1 MHSDAN
7 GACRVAFLEQGW
19 LAVDPFSVK
28 ARPLMLGSPCSLCQR
43 PVCVA
48 DSCSVFYAKR
58 FCLHCARANAAAFP
72 PAVHKA
78 APAIFGGGAGAG
90 AAAAAA
96 AGGPSAGAGA
106 GGANAASA
114 GAGGAGAGAGGGSG
128 APRASGP
135 GARGS

>member
-1 MHSDAN
+1 MHSDAGAPGG

-28 ARPLMLGSPCSLCQR
+28 ARPLLLGAPCSLCQR

-48 DSCSVFYAKR
+48 DACSVFYAKR

-78 APAIFGGGAGAG
+78 APAIFGPPLALPAAQRPTYPTGGR
-90 AAAAAA
+90 AALDVMDLLAKCLAVALS
-96 AGGPSAGAGA
+96 GGLGLA
-106 GGANAASA
+106 
-114 GAGGAGAGAGGGSG
+114 
-128 APRASGP
+128 
-135 GARGS
+135 

>member
-1 MHSDAN
+1 MHSDAGAPGG

-28 ARPLMLGSPCSLCQR
+28 ARPLLLGAPCSLCQR

-48 DSCSVFYAKR
+48 DACSVFYAKR

-78 APAIFGGGAGAG
+78 APAIFG
-90 AAAAAA
+90 AAAA
-96 AGGPSAGAGA
+96 AGGGGGGGLPGGGAAGGQRPSA
-106 GGANAASA
+106 AAPS
-114 GAGGAGAGAGGGSG
+114 GS
-128 APRASGP
+128 
-135 GARGS
+135 